1 MFLNLTWRWEQT
13 RQILKYK
20 YPEATAIKLRDLLTG
35 QNLKTSRKQEM
46 AFIPTEVLRCQWGMF
61 IRFQLFTN
69 SDIGEMRYNQ
79 VKWVERS
86 YGKSFVSQWKI
97 LAIFSSFIAY
107 ETVDEFVT
115 SCENPVAS
123 QPSLLFRD
131 ETMNRSFLVSL
142 PSTTFAMLKRGLD
155 PLLPSLL
162 SYLRTSTIF
171 YNVEHFS
178 LFLIMLIKQLRQL
191 RSIV

>member
-1 MFLNLTWRWEQT
+1 MGGEKLWK
-13 RQILKYK
+13 IL
-20 YPEATAIKLRDLLTG
+20 
-35 QNLKTSRKQEM
+35 
-46 AFIPTEVLRCQWGMF
+46 CQP
-61 IRFQLFTN
+61 
-69 SDIGEMRYNQ
+69 
-79 VKWVERS
+79 VKNFR
-86 YGKSFVSQWKI
+86 I

-107 ETVDEFVT
+107 ETVDEFMT
-115 SCENPVAS
+115 SCEKPVAS
-123 QPSLLFRD
+123 QPSLLVRD

-178 LFLIMLIKQLRQL
+178 LFLIMLIKRLRQL